1 MENNLTLNSEKI
13 QFKQKQVS
21 FYGYVWSDQGIS
33 PDPKKIQALKHM
45 EFPPDKETMRS
56 FLGMINYLDRYSVLS
71 AHLTAPLSSL
81 THQAT
86 DYKPGKVH
94 LENFQWLK
102 MEISN
107 VKALPYFNTSAETT
121 LQTDASK
128 KGLGACLIQ
137 NGKVVCYASRTI
149 TKTEKNYQNLEREAL
164 GTIWGMEK
172 FHYFLYGK
180 EFTLETDQKPLVS
193 IYKKH
198 MVDISPR
205 VQRLIV
211 RSLPYQPFNVI
222 YKKGKDIPVA
232 DALSRVTPMD
242 PEDNTKLPIT
252 AVNLITVHILLCAHP
267 QDTFSRKLD
276 QLRKSTAQ
284 DNQLTRLSHY
294 INTGFPCEKKN
305 LPTDLQEYWNY
316 RDTLSIKNGL
326 LTCGSRIIV
335 PQEMQAEMLQCIHN
349 GHQGKERCLLRA
361 RNTVFWPKITYDIQ
375 ELIARCIICQ
385 EHGKSQPIIGITQEL
400 PPFPWHT
407 LATDIFY
414 WKRMDFLIVA
424 DVFSKYFLVRK
435 LANSTSAA
443 VCAEI
448 ATIVTEL
455 GLPHIIRSD
464 NGPCYNSKEFQQ
476 LLQCYNITH
485 HTSSPHH
492 PRSNG
497 FVERMVGVAKKLM
510 DKAGSEGKP
519 WISGLYEYRVT
530 PQSGSIASPLQLIT
544 QRTPREKDLPQ
555 LPSTLGAQEMYETH
569 QELIWRQ
576 PNKPERN
583 YIELTPGMAVWVQ
596 HRQSTSWEPA
606 TVVSQS
612 SSNSYWIMQ
621 ENSTDQPKVYR
632 RTRSILKIRSTDIRQ
647 TRHNYSQLT
656 EIKKAKFQT
665 PFPYN
670 DERNFV
676 KRNPVKK
683 ISDDLVHPTKS
694 DTSSVSASIFS
705 EEREEIAEDIPV
717 PADIPA
723 PASAPAPTLETVKEQ
738 PYTPGSRK
746 STRKNLGRP
755 ASTFSDFYM

>member
-1 MENNLTLNSEKI
+1 
-13 QFKQKQVS
+13 
-21 FYGYVWSDQGIS
+21 
-33 PDPKKIQALKHM
+33 
-45 EFPPDKETMRS
+45 
-56 FLGMINYLDRYSVLS
+56 
-71 AHLTAPLSSL
+71 
-81 THQAT
+81 
-86 DYKPGKVH
+86 
-94 LENFQWLK
+94 
-102 MEISN
+102 
-107 VKALPYFNTSAETT
+107 
-121 LQTDASK
+121 
-128 KGLGACLIQ
+128 
-137 NGKVVCYASRTI
+137 
-149 TKTEKNYQNLEREAL
+149 
-164 GTIWGMEK
+164 MEK

-211 RSLPYQPFNVI
+211 RSFPYQPFNVI

-232 DALSRVTPMD
+232 DTLSRVTPMD
-242 PEDNTKLPIT
+242 PEDNIKLPII
-252 AVNLITVHILLCAHP
+252 AVNLITAHILLSTHP
-267 QDTFSRKLD
+267 QDTFSRKLH
-276 QLRKSTAQ
+276 QLKKSTAQ
-284 DNQLTRLSHY
+284 DNQLTRLSRY

-305 LPTDLQEYWNY
+305 LRTDLQEFWNY
-316 RDTLSIKNGL
+316 RDTLSIENGL

-335 PQEMQAEMLQCIHN
+335 PQEMQAEMLQYIHD

-375 ELIARCIICQ
+375 ELIERCIMCQ
-385 EHGKSQPIIGITQEL
+385 EHGKSQPITGITQEL

-407 LATDIFY
+407 LVTDIFY

-443 VCAEI
+443 VCADI

-476 LLQCYNITH
+476 LLQRYNITH

-497 FVERMVGVAKKLM
+497 FVERMVGVVKKLM
-510 DKAGSEGKP
+510 DKAGSKGKP

-544 QRTPREKDLPQ
+544 QCTPREKDLPQ

-569 QELIWRQ
+569 QELIRRQ

-596 HRQSTSWEPA
+596 HRQNTSREPA

-621 ENSTDQPKVYR
+621 ENGTDQPKVYR
-632 RTRSILKIRSTDIRQ
+632 RTRSMLKIRSTDVRQ
-647 TRHNYSQLT
+647 TRHNYSKLT
-656 EIKKAKFQT
+656 ETEKAKFQT
-665 PFPYN
+665 PFTYN

-676 KRNPVKK
+676 KQNSVKK
-683 ISDDLVHPTKS
+683 ISDDLVYPTK
-694 DTSSVSASIFS
+694 DTSSASILS
-705 EEREEIAEDIPV
+705 ELEEMEEIAEDV
-717 PADIPA
+717 PA
-723 PASAPAPTLETVKEQ
+723 PADVSAPTPADTLETVEEQ

-746 STRKNLGRP
+746 SMRKNLGRP
-755 ASTFSDFYM
+755 ASTFNDFYL

>member
-1 MENNLTLNSEKI
+1 M
-13 QFKQKQVS
+13 
-21 FYGYVWSDQGIS
+21 
-33 PDPKKIQALKHM
+33 
-45 EFPPDKETMRS
+45 
-56 FLGMINYLDRYSVLS
+56 
-71 AHLTAPLSSL
+71 
-81 THQAT
+81 
-86 DYKPGKVH
+86 
-94 LENFQWLK
+94 
-102 MEISN
+102 
-107 VKALPYFNTSAETT
+107 
-121 LQTDASK
+121 
-128 KGLGACLIQ
+128 
-137 NGKVVCYASRTI
+137 
-149 TKTEKNYQNLEREAL
+149 
-164 GTIWGMEK
+164 
-172 FHYFLYGK
+172 
-180 EFTLETDQKPLVS
+180 
-193 IYKKH
+193 
-198 MVDISPR
+198 
-205 VQRLIV
+205 
-211 RSLPYQPFNVI
+211 
-222 YKKGKDIPVA
+222 
-232 DALSRVTPMD
+232 
-242 PEDNTKLPIT
+242 
-252 AVNLITVHILLCAHP
+252 
-267 QDTFSRKLD
+267 
-276 QLRKSTAQ
+276 Q

-305 LPTDLQEYWNY
+305 LLTDLQENWNY

-326 LTCGSRIIV
+326 LTRGSRIIV
-335 PQEMQAEMLQCIHN
+335 PQEMRAEMLQYIHN

-361 RNTVFWPKITYDIQ
+361 RNTVFWPKIMYDIQ
-375 ELIARCIICQ
+375 ELIERCIICQ
-385 EHGKSQPIIGITQEL
+385 EHGKSQPITGITQEL

-435 LANSTSAA
+435 LANSTSAV

-464 NGPCYNSKEFQQ
+464 NGPCYNSKEFQK

-555 LPSTLGAQEMYETH
+555 LPSTLGAQEMYETC
-569 QELIWRQ
+569 QELIRRQ

-583 YIELTPGMAVWVQ
+583 YIELTSGMAVWVQ
-596 HRQSTSWEPA
+596 HRQNTSWEPA

-621 ENSTDQPKVYR
+621 ENDTDQPKVYR
-632 RTRSILKIRSTDIRQ
+632 RTRSMLKIRSTDVLQ

-656 EIKKAKFQT
+656 EIEKAKFQT
-665 PFPYN
+665 PFTYN

-676 KRNPVKK
+676 KCNPVKK
-683 ISDDLVHPTKS
+683 ISDDLVYLTK
-694 DTSSVSASIFS
+694 DTSSASILS
-705 EEREEIAEDIPV
+705 ELEEREEITDVPA

-723 PASAPAPTLETVKEQ
+723 PAPADTLETVKEQ